1 MNRHPSSP
9 LRRRTTRGF
18 TLVEILIAM
27 AIMGFAVA
35 GTVTLLTQALRTYYY
50 DSGRLRVNRDIRTFT
65 QDMDTDA
72 AYSNYFLIYPNF
84 STRSSG
90 SPVVDAYVAD
100 GQSGDFLLLVTIFA
114 CTTDGVGPNGSASGF
129 YAGHNYVTKLVG
141 YYRDATTTTTGPV
154 RRFSVNVPTSGTHY
168 PADMTDTS
176 YYTNPGPPMATLL
189 NAVEPTS
196 NQSTN
201 PVVVQIAE
209 GLAAGSSTSG
219 LFYDFQDKSIM
230 VRGQIIETDNGTIN
244 DTNRKAVNTYNFTVS
259 PRG

>member
-1 MNRHPSSP
+1 MKPTSLPPS
-9 LRRRTTRGF
+9 RRRSTRGF
-18 TLVEILIAM
+18 TLVEIMI
-27 AIMGFAVA
+27 AVA
-35 GTVTLLTQALRTYYY
+35 LLGFVVMGTVKLLTQALRTYYY

-65 QDMDTDA
+65 QYMDTDA
-72 AYSNYFLIYPNF
+72 AYSNYFLIFPNF
-84 STRSSG
+84 TNRSSG
-90 SPVVDAYVAD
+90 SPAVDAYVAD
-100 GQSGDFLLLVTIFA
+100 GQSGDFLLLVTIFS
-114 CTTDGVGPNGSASGF
+114 CTTDNTGPSGTAVSGLV
-129 YAGHNYVTKLVG
+129 AGHNYVTKLVG

-154 RRFSVNVPTSGTHY
+154 RRFSVDVSLTAAH
-168 PADMTDTS
+168 PADLTTA
-176 YYTNPGPPMATLL
+176 YYTSPGPPMATLL
-189 NAVEPTS
+189 NLVEPTS

-201 PVVVQIAE
+201 SVVVQIAE

>member
-1 MNRHPSSP
+1 MKLHPLPASP
-9 LRRRTTRGF
+9 RRSRRGF
-18 TLVEILIAM
+18 TLVEIMIAM
-27 AIMGFAVA
+27 AILGFVVM
-35 GTVTLLTQALRTYYY
+35 GTVKLLTQALRTYYY

-72 AYSNYFLIYPNF
+72 AYSNYFLIFPNF

-90 SPVVDAYVAD
+90 SPAVDAYVAD
-100 GQSGDFLLLVTIFA
+100 GQSGDFLLLVTITA
-114 CTTDGVGPNGSASGF
+114 CTTDNTPVSGLV
-129 YAGHNYVTKLVG
+129 AGHNYVTKLVG

-154 RRFSVNVPTSGTHY
+154 RRFITTVSYADLTTSAY
-168 PADMTDTS
+168 TS
-176 YYTNPGPPMATLL
+176 PGPPMATLL
-189 NAVEPTS
+189 NAVMPTS
-196 NQSTN
+196 NQGTN
-201 PVVVQIAE
+201 AVVVQIAE
-209 GLAAGSSTSG
+209 GLAAGSSTTG